1 LIAYIWNQF
10 KLRMTALETKVLEA
24 IEQIKPFLKEDGGDI
39 ELVEI
44 TVDQVAL
51 VRLLGACSS
60 CSMSPMTL
68 RAGVEEAIRKAAPEI
83 KSVQAVAE

>member
-1 LIAYIWNQF
+1 
-10 KLRMTALETKVLEA
+10 MTTLENRVLEA
-24 IEQIKPFLKEDGGDI
+24 IAQIKPFLAEDGGDI

-44 TVDQVAL
+44 TGDHVAM
-51 VRLLGACSS
+51 VRLLGSCSS
-60 CSMSPMTL
+60 CSMSPMTM

>member
-1 LIAYIWNQF
+1 MSAT
-10 KLRMTALETKVLEA
+10 RERVEMA
-24 IEQIKPFLKEDGGDI
+24 IEQIKPFLAEDGGDI

-44 TVDQVAL
+44 TGDTAK

-68 RAGVEEAIRKAAPEI
+68 KAGVEEAIRKAAPEI
-83 KSVQAVAE
+83 KLVTAVE